1 MNLSDAAY
9 ATAHDYAG
17 GTPSLAPRMGISGA
31 MLRNKVN
38 PNDATHHLTLSE
50 AMRMQSLTGDHRILH
65 AMSDELGY
73 VCIQLPVAGASDMA
87 LLDSFMA
94 ITKELGEFASEFQ
107 KDWAD
112 GRIDGKEIERLRK
125 EFYELQQ
132 SAAAFM
138 GMIEALAEQSHG

>member
-1 MNLSDAAY
+1 MNIIDAAY
-9 ATAHDYAG
+9 VVAHDYPG
-17 GTPSLAPRMGISGA
+17 GTVSLAPRLGMSSA

-38 PNDATHHLTLSE
+38 TNDVTHKLTLCESVTL
-50 AMRMQSLTGDHRILH
+50 QDITGDHRILH
-65 AMSDELGY
+65 AMADHLGY
-73 VCIQLPVAGASDMA
+73 VCIKLPAPGASDMA

-94 ITKELGEFASEFQ
+94 ITKELGDFAGEFQ

-112 GRIDGKEIERLRK
+112 GRIDAKEAARLRK

-138 GMIEALAEQSHG
+138 GMIEALASQS

>member
-9 ATAHDYAG
+9 ATAHDYPG
-17 GTPSLAPRMGISGA
+17 GTPSLAPRLNLSGA

-38 PNDATHHLTLSE
+38 PNDVTHHLTLSE
-50 AMRMQSLTGDHRILH
+50 AMRMQSLTADHRILH
-65 AMSDELGY
+65 AMADELGY
-73 VCIQLPVAGASDMA
+73 VCIKLPVQGASDMA

-94 ITKELGEFASEFQ
+94 ITKELGDFAGEFQ

-112 GRIDGKEIERLRK
+112 GRIDAKEIDRLRK

-132 SAAAFM
+132 SAAGFM

>member
-9 ATAHDYAG
+9 ATAHDYPG
-17 GTPSLAPRMGISGA
+17 GTPSLAPRLNLSGA

-38 PNDATHHLTLSE
+38 PNDATHHLTLAE
-50 AMRMQSLTGDHRILH
+50 AMRMQSLTDDHRILH
-65 AMSDELGY
+65 AMADELGY
-73 VCIQLPVAGASDMA
+73 VCIRLPDHGASDMA

-112 GRIDGKEIERLRK
+112 GRIDAKEIDRLRK
-125 EFYELQQ
+125 EFYEPQQ

-138 GMIEALAEQSHG
+138 GMIEALAEQSNG